1 MSNIIAQTIEQISK
15 EKNVDPAIIISALE
29 DAMVAA
35 SRKYY
40 KTSEDIHA
48 RFDPETGS
56 VEIFAVKRVVET
68 VENPTL
74 EIALSEALEIDET
87 LEVDDTVEIPKPM
100 DVLGRIAAQT
110 AKQVILQKV
119 REAERQNIYDEY
131 SQKISE
137 MVNGVVKRFEGPDII
152 VDIGKTEAL
161 LPLREQSRAE
171 IYKQGERIRAVIV
184 KVLPAAKGPQV
195 ILSRI
200 DPQLL
205 VHLFEMEIPEI
216 YDGTIVVKNAVHE
229 PGDRAKVA
237 VASLDRDVDP
247 VGACVGMKG
256 SRINSIIR
264 EIRGEKIDIVQWSDD
279 PAQYAANA
287 LNPAKISKV
296 LILDASAKHM
306 EVIVEEKQQ
315 SLAIGKKGQNVRLA
329 SRLIGWQI
337 DVKSEE
343 QKKQEVLSVME
354 SLTSSSTS
362 LSELEGISDRI
373 IASLREAGIE
383 NVERILELDEAG
395 LREIPGIGEKTAARI
410 MEVAR
415 DLFEEV
421 EIEVPEGVDLPTAI
435 AAAREEAPAEE
446 EAVAEEE
453 ALAAEPAP
461 AAEAA
466 EEEAPAEEEAVAA
479 EAATAAEAA
488 EEEAVAEEEA
498 PAEKEAVA
506 EEEALAAEAAT
517 AAEAAEEEAP
527 AEEEAVAEE
536 EALAAE
542 AATAAEAAPGEEK
555 ASGLENGDE
564 KDRTE

>member
-15 EKNVDPAIIISALE
+15 EKNVDPKIIISALE

-35 SRKYY
+35 SRKFY
-40 KTSEDIHA
+40 KTSEDINA
-48 RFDPETGS
+48 RFDPETGM

-68 VENPTL
+68 VENSSLEISLNDAKEIDDTL
-74 EIALSEALEIDET
+74 EI
-87 LEVDDTVEIPKPM
+87 DDTVEIPKPT

-119 REAERQNIYDEY
+119 REAERQNIYNEY
-131 SQKISE
+131 SQKIGE
-137 MVNGVVKRFEGPDII
+137 MVNGVAKRFEGPDII

-171 IYKQGERIRAVIV
+171 TYKQGERIRAVIV
-184 KVLPAAKGPQV
+184 KVLPVAKGPQI
-195 ILSRI
+195 ILSRT

-216 YDGTIVVKNAVHE
+216 YDGTIVVKSAVHE

-237 VASLDRDVDP
+237 VASMDRDVDP

-264 EIRGEKIDIVQWSDD
+264 ELRGEKIDIVQWSDD

-296 LILDASAKHM
+296 LILDPAEKRM

-362 LSELEGISDRI
+362 LSELEGISDRLI
-373 IASLREAGIE
+373 ERLREAGME
-383 NVERILELDEAG
+383 NVERILELG
-395 LREIPGIGEKTAARI
+395 LDALKEIPGIGEKTADKI
-410 MEVAR
+410 MIAAR

-421 EIEVPEGVDLPTAI
+421 EIEVPEGMELPTAI
-435 AAAREEAPAEE
+435 QAAASEDEDAEE
-446 EAVAEEE
+446 TDAPEPES
-453 ALAAEPAP
+453 EPAGEGTPQKSAASSENASEAEGASEKSSEAGEP
-461 AAEAA
+461 AAA
-466 EEEAPAEEEAVAA
+466 
-479 EAATAAEAA
+479 
-488 EEEAVAEEEA
+488 
-498 PAEKEAVA
+498 
-506 EEEALAAEAAT
+506 
-517 AAEAAEEEAP
+517 
-527 AEEEAVAEE
+527 
-536 EALAAE
+536 
-542 AATAAEAAPGEEK
+542 
-555 ASGLENGDE
+555 GDD
-564 KDRTE
+564 K

>member
-15 EKNVDPAIIISALE
+15 EKNVDPKIIITALE

-35 SRKYY
+35 SRKFY
-40 KTSEDIHA
+40 KTNEDINA
-48 RFDPETGS
+48 RFDPETGT
-56 VEIFAVKRVVET
+56 VEIFAVRRVVET
-68 VENPTL
+68 VENTSLEISLSEAKEIDPTL
-74 EIALSEALEIDET
+74 EI
-87 LEVDDTVEIPKPM
+87 DDTVEIPKPT

-119 REAERQNIYDEY
+119 REAERQNIYNEY
-131 SQKISE
+131 SQKIGE

-152 VDIGKTEAL
+152 TDIGKTEAL
-161 LPLREQSRAE
+161 LPLREQSRIE
-171 IYKQGERIRAVIV
+171 TYKQGERIRAVIT
-184 KVLPAAKGPQV
+184 KVLPVAKGPQV

-200 DPQLL
+200 DSQLL
-205 VHLFEMEIPEI
+205 IRLFEMEIPEI

-256 SRINSIIR
+256 SRINAIIR
-264 EIRGEKIDIVQWSDD
+264 ELRGEKIDIVQWSEDA
-279 PAQYAANA
+279 AQYAANA

-296 LILDASAKHM
+296 LIIEPSEKRM

-373 IASLREAGIE
+373 IERLRESGIE
-383 NVERILELDEAG
+383 NVERILELGEDK
-395 LREIPGIGEKTAARI
+395 LKEIPGVGEKTATKI
-410 MEVAR
+410 MEAAR

-421 EIEVPEGVDLPTAI
+421 EIEVPEGMDLPTAI
-435 AAAREEAPAEE
+435 QNSEEESAEESDKEAPESAIESSSTS
-446 EAVAEEE
+446 
-453 ALAAEPAP
+453 EPA
-461 AAEAA
+461 
-466 EEEAPAEEEAVAA
+466 V
-479 EAATAAEAA
+479 
-488 EEEAVAEEEA
+488 
-498 PAEKEAVA
+498 
-506 EEEALAAEAAT
+506 
-517 AAEAAEEEAP
+517 
-527 AEEEAVAEE
+527 
-536 EALAAE
+536 
-542 AATAAEAAPGEEK
+542 EEK
-555 ASGLENGDE
+555 AAETEAASEQAEKADQSANTENI
-564 KDRTE
+564 K

>member
-15 EKNVDPAIIISALE
+15 EKNVDPKIIISALE

-35 SRKYY
+35 SRKFY
-40 KTSEDIHA
+40 KTNEDINA
-48 RFDPETGS
+48 RFDPETGM

-68 VENPTL
+68 VENSSL
-74 EIALSEALEIDET
+74 EISLAEAKEIDET
-87 LEVDDTVEIPKPM
+87 LEIDDTVEIPKPT

-119 REAERQNIYDEY
+119 REAERQNIYNEY
-131 SQKISE
+131 SQKIGE

-171 IYKQGERIRAVIV
+171 TYKQGERIRAIIV
-184 KVLPAAKGPQV
+184 KVLPIAKGPQI
-195 ILSRI
+195 ILSRT

-216 YDGTIVVKNAVHE
+216 YDGTIVVKSAVHE

-237 VASLDRDVDP
+237 VASMDRDVDP

-264 EIRGEKIDIVQWSDD
+264 ELRGEKIDIVQWSDD

-296 LILDASAKHM
+296 LILDPAEKRM

-362 LSELEGISDRI
+362 LSELEGISDRLI
-373 IASLREAGIE
+373 ERMRDAGID
-383 NVERILELDEAG
+383 NVERILELG
-395 LREIPGIGEKTAARI
+395 LDALKGIPGIGDKTADKI
-410 MEVAR
+410 MEAAR

-421 EIEVPEGVDLPTAI
+421 EIEVPEGIELPTAI
-435 AAAREEAPAEE
+435 QAVASEEEESEDEEASETDSEAAKESVPEQSPAPVEDVSGE
-446 EAVAEEE
+446 KAVSEKSPET
-453 ALAAEPAP
+453 AEPA
-461 AAEAA
+461 AA
-466 EEEAPAEEEAVAA
+466 
-479 EAATAAEAA
+479 
-488 EEEAVAEEEA
+488 
-498 PAEKEAVA
+498 
-506 EEEALAAEAAT
+506 
-517 AAEAAEEEAP
+517 
-527 AEEEAVAEE
+527 
-536 EALAAE
+536 
-542 AATAAEAAPGEEK
+542 
-555 ASGLENGDE
+555 GDD
-564 KDRTE
+564 K

>member
-15 EKNVDPAIIISALE
+15 EKNVDPKIIISALE

-35 SRKYY
+35 SRKFY
-40 KTSEDIHA
+40 KTNEDISA
-48 RFDPETGS
+48 RFDPETGM
-56 VEIFAVKRVVET
+56 VEIFAVRRVVEN
-68 VENPTL
+68 VENSSLEISLAEAKEIDSTL
-74 EIALSEALEIDET
+74 EI
-87 LEVDDTVEIPKPM
+87 DDTVEIPKPT

-119 REAERQNIYDEY
+119 REAERQNIFNDY
-131 SQKISE
+131 SQKIGE
-137 MVNGVVKRFEGPDII
+137 MVNGVAKRFEGPDII

-171 IYKQGERIRAVIV
+171 TYKQGDRIRAVIV
-184 KVLPAAKGPQV
+184 KVLPVAKGPQV
-195 ILSRI
+195 ILSRT

-205 VHLFEMEIPEI
+205 VRLFEMEIPEI
-216 YDGTIVVKNAVHE
+216 YDGTIVVKSAVHE

-264 EIRGEKIDIVQWSDD
+264 ELRGEKIDIVQWSDD
-279 PAQYAANA
+279 AAQYAANA

-296 LILDASAKHM
+296 LILDQADKRM

-373 IASLREAGIE
+373 IERLREYGIE
-383 NVERILELDEAG
+383 NVERILELGEEK
-395 LREIPGIGEKTAARI
+395 LKEIPGFGDKTAAKI
-410 MEVAR
+410 MEAAR

-421 EIEVPEGVDLPTAI
+421 EIEVPEGMDLPTAI
-435 AAAREEAPAEE
+435 RAAESEE
-446 EAVAEEE
+446 ESNEEPEEEPEIHSGPAVASAPDITSTAPEET
-453 ALAAEPAP
+453 AVT
-461 AAEAA
+461 
-466 EEEAPAEEEAVAA
+466 EESPQ
-479 EAATAAEAA
+479 
-488 EEEAVAEEEA
+488 
-498 PAEKEAVA
+498 
-506 EEEALAAEAAT
+506 
-517 AAEAAEEEAP
+517 
-527 AEEEAVAEE
+527 
-536 EALAAE
+536 
-542 AATAAEAAPGEEK
+542 
-555 ASGLENGDE
+555 ASSTS
-564 KDRTE
+564 TEDKNS

>member
-15 EKNVDPAIIISALE
+15 EKNVDPKIIISALE

-35 SRKYY
+35 SRKFY
-40 KTSEDIHA
+40 KTNEDINA
-48 RFDPETGS
+48 RFDPETGM
-56 VEIFAVKRVVET
+56 VEIFAVRRVVET
-68 VENPTL
+68 VENPSL
-74 EIALSEALEIDET
+74 EISLAEAKEIDET
-87 LEVDDTVEIPKPM
+87 LQIDDTVEIPKPT

-110 AKQVILQKV
+110 AKQVILQ
-119 REAERQNIYDEY
+119 Y
-131 SQKISE
+131 SQKIGE

-152 VDIGKTEAL
+152 VDIGKTEAM

-171 IYKQGERIRAVIV
+171 TYKQGERIRAVIV
-184 KVLPAAKGPQV
+184 KVLPVAKGPQV
-195 ILSRI
+195 ILSRA

-205 VHLFEMEIPEI
+205 VRLFEMEIPEI
-216 YDGTIVVKNAVHE
+216 YDGTIVVKSAVHE

-256 SRINSIIR
+256 SRINSVIR
-264 EIRGEKIDIVQWSDD
+264 ELRGEKIDIVQWSDD

-296 LILDASAKHM
+296 LILDPGEKRM

-362 LSELEGISDRI
+362 LSELEGIGDRI
-373 IASLREAGIE
+373 IERLREAGIE
-383 NVERILELDEAG
+383 NVERILELGEDK
-395 LREIPGIGEKTAARI
+395 LKEIPGIGDKTAAKI
-410 MEVAR
+410 MEAAR

-421 EIEVPEGVDLPTAI
+421 EIEVPEGMDLPTAI
-435 AAAREEAPAEE
+435 KAASAEEAGEAGDESPAPTAEIKTEDVETDPAQAASPVPEEAPGETPP
-446 EAVAEEE
+446 EASEN
-453 ALAAEPAP
+453 
-461 AAEAA
+461 
-466 EEEAPAEEEAVAA
+466 
-479 EAATAAEAA
+479 TAAE
-488 EEEAVAEEEA
+488 
-498 PAEKEAVA
+498 
-506 EEEALAAEAAT
+506 
-517 AAEAAEEEAP
+517 
-527 AEEEAVAEE
+527 
-536 EALAAE
+536 
-542 AATAAEAAPGEEK
+542 
-555 ASGLENGDE
+555 DE
-564 KDRTE
+564 SEPV